1 MRQVST
7 WFANARRRLKQVVS
21 GELLP
26 WQERVRLYNSCVKG
40 NAELLSLSS
49 DDSVW
54 NDDGGRGQLEGEEVS
69 RGRQRVTHVSLG
81 VVSWGRG
88 SVGG

>member
-1 MRQVST
+1 MGPDTPHGLTLSVCACLLCVSQVST

-54 NDDGGRGQLEGEEVS
+54 NDDGGKGESGEGVD
-69 RGRQRVTHVSLG
+69 VTL
-81 VVSWGRG
+81 
-88 SVGG
+88 